1 MSHLLKLGKACDVFR
16 EHWME
21 GVQGPGN
28 GHRPHVWWDR
38 LRRAEPRTDH
48 GFSGTITRSIVPVLN
63 VDN

>member
-1 MSHLLKLGKACDVFR
+1 
-16 EHWME
+16 ME

-38 LRRAEPRTDH
+38 LRRAEPRTGH